1 MRPFRMWRCLN
12 VERSNKGPT
21 NPQVDI
27 FSLSGK
33 GDEMRS
39 ARSPPFLY
47 RISIHTT
54 SVYNLHFEACF
65 CLGILRAVLR
75 GRGTVCDTTTALETN
90 SIFAR
95 DSCEAEWHVSGW
107 SPRRRTMYCP
117 RDIYRELC
125 LPRVHQG
132 SARLSVCLTV
142 ISGKWIMSIIRIPSS
157 EYKGKH
163 YRSNVTR
170 TCKEAN

>member
-1 MRPFRMWRCLN
+1 MWRCLN

-75 GRGTVCDTTTALETN
+75 GRGTVEEPFVTLLLRLRLIQFLQETHAKRN
-90 SIFAR
+90 
-95 DSCEAEWHVSGW
+95 D
-107 SPRRRTMYCP
+107 M
-117 RDIYRELC
+117 
-125 LPRVHQG
+125 
-132 SARLSVCLTV
+132 
-142 ISGKWIMSIIRIPSS
+142 
-157 EYKGKH
+157 
-163 YRSNVTR
+163 
-170 TCKEAN
+170 